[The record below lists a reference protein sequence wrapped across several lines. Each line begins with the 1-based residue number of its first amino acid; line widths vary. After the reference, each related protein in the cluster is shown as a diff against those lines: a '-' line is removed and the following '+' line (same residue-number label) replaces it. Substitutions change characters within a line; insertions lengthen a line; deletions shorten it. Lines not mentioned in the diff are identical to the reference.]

1 RPRSRVAPMYKTI
14 LIATDGSDL
23 ATHAATHAVSL
34 AKALNAKVVAL
45 TVTEPFRWLDTQ
57 IIPGTIE
64 SYLEGTKAYAAAV
77 LREISRQAGA
87 EGVTCEILHL
97 ESEFPDQAII
107 ETADLKGC
115 VLIVMGSHG
124 RRGISAVVL
133 GSVTHRVLGQSK
145 IPVLVTR

>member
-1 RPRSRVAPMYKTI
+1 MYNTI

-23 ATHAATHAVSL
+23 ATQAATQALSL
-34 AKALNAKVVAL
+34 AKALNSKVVAL
-45 TVTEPFRWLDTQ
+45 TVTEPFRWVDTQ

-64 SYLEGTKAYAAAV
+64 SYLEGTKSYAAAV

-87 EGVTCEILHL
+87 EGVACEIFHL
-97 ESEFPDQAII
+97 ESEFPDKAII
-107 ETADLKGC
+107 ETAEEKGC
-115 VLIVMGSHG
+115 DLIVMGSHG